1 MSTTATAGRPGAAA
15 PARPRKPKPSP
26 AVIGGVTI
34 TAAITVWAGWSIDF
48 TLMPLFTDVTRGRHV
63 IAEFFNPDWTFL
75 TRAVVIE
82 SWLTTLFIAILATAV
97 GCAIG
102 LGMAMLASKT
112 SAPNKATYQVSK
124 AVLSVLRALPDV
136 ALGSLFA
143 AIVLPGPLAG
153 ILALIV
159 FNIGVIA
166 KLTGETADA
175 VDPGPIE
182 AVEAGGGNRIQRA
195 RWAIYPQIAPNYL
208 SYCFYV
214 FELNLRASV
223 VIGIVGGGGIG
234 ALISTLLGQ
243 FQHERLGAIIVSLFV
258 VVFVLDQASRA
269 VRRRLT

>member
-1 MSTTATAGRPGAAA
+1 MSTADPTPASAPVRPSKPGPSPGVIGALVVVVAITIWAGRE
-15 PARPRKPKPSP
+15 
-26 AVIGGVTI
+26 
-34 TAAITVWAGWSIDF
+34 IDF
-48 TLMPLFTDVTRGRHV
+48 TLTPLFTDALRGREV
-63 IAEFFNPDWTFL
+63 VAEFLDPDWSFL
-75 TRAVVIE
+75 VRPIVIE
-82 SWLTTLFIAILATAV
+82 SWLTTIFIAILATVV
-97 GCAIG
+97 GCVIG
-102 LGMAMLASKT
+102 LGMALLASKT
-112 SAPNKATYQVSK
+112 SAPNKGTYQISK
-124 AVLSVLRALPDV
+124 AMLSVLRSLPDV

-143 AIVLPGPLAG
+143 AIVLPGALAG

-175 VDPGPIE
+175 VDHGPIE
-182 AVEAGGGNRIQRA
+182 AVEAGGGNRVQRA

-234 ALISTLLGQ
+234 ALISTLLAQ
-243 FQHERLGAIIVSLFV
+243 FQHGRLGAIIVSLFV
-258 VVFVLDQASRA
+258 VVFILDQASRA

>member
-1 MSTTATAGRPGAAA
+1 MTAATTGATAPPPAPVRPK
-15 PARPRKPKPSP
+15 KPKPSP
-26 AVIGGVTI
+26 AVIGGLLV
-34 TAAITVWAGWSIDF
+34 TAAITVWAGWGIDF
-48 TLMPLFTDVTRGRHV
+48 TLMPLFTDVTRGREV
-63 IAEFFNPDWTFL
+63 IAEFFNPDWAFL

-82 SWLTTLFIAILATAV
+82 SWITTLFIAILATVV

-102 LGMAMLASKT
+102 LGMALLASKT
-112 SAPNKATYQVSK
+112 AAPNRLTYQVSK
-124 AVLSVLRALPDV
+124 AVLSVLRSLPDV
-136 ALGSLFA
+136 ALGSRFA
-143 AIVLPGPLAG
+143 AVVLPGALAG

-175 VDPGPIE
+175 VDTGPIE

-208 SYCFYV
+208 SYVFYV